1 MSPSNLFRTI
11 VVASV
16 ASAVAGGAIDL
27 VVPNMLPAV
36 LEQAY
41 AEHIEPGYPDSPAN
55 LALSAIVLVLVA
67 GGCAG
72 TIGMLAFRRWA
83 RAVSLWVS
91 VLALASFPMIG
102 PSLTSG
108 WANIFMELSSM
119 LWGAGLSM
127 AYFSSISVRFR
138 KVAGAREADG
148 PSRSNT
154 G

>member
-1 MSPSNLFRTI
+1 MSPSRLFRTI
-11 VVASV
+11 VVTSV

-27 VVPNMLPAV
+27 FVPNILPAA

-41 AEHIEPGYPDSPAN
+41 AQHVEPGYPDSPGDV
-55 LALSAIVLVLVA
+55 ALSAIVVALVV

-83 RAVSLWVS
+83 RDLSLWVS

-108 WANIFMELSSM
+108 WSNIFTELSSM
-119 LWGAGLSM
+119 LWGAGISM
-127 AYFSSISVRFR
+127 AYFSSISIRFR
-138 KVAGAREADG
+138 KDAGAREADG
-148 PSRSNT
+148 PSRSNA